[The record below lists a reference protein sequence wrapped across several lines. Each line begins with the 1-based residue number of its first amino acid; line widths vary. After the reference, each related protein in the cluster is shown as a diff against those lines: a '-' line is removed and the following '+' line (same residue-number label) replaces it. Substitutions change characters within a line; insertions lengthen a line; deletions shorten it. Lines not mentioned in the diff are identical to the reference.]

1 MAPIFT
7 VMGATGAQGSSVVD
21 HALKAGVYKVRAVTR
36 NPNSE
41 KAKALAAKGAEVVQA
56 DVNDEESLVKAFHVS
71 CRSYLQFRKIHLT
84 YTNRAQRQSM
94 VSPIFSSH
102 SQKVVPR
109 KPRG

>member
-1 MAPIFT
+1 MSPIFT
-7 VMGATGAQGSSVVD
+7 VLGATGAQGGSVVD

-41 KAKALAAKGAEVVQA
+41 KGKALAAKGAEVVQA

-84 YTNRAQRQSM
+84 YENRAQQQSM
-94 VSPIFSSH
+94 VSPTFLSP
-102 SQKVVPR
+102 SQKAVPR
-109 KPRG
+109 KVRK

>member
-7 VMGATGAQGSSVVD
+7 VMGATGAQGGSVVD

-56 DVNDEESLVKAFHVS
+56 DVNDEESLVKAFDVS
-71 CRSYLQFRKIHLT
+71 C
-84 YTNRAQRQSM
+84 
-94 VSPIFSSH
+94 
-102 SQKVVPR
+102 VVPTFNSE
-109 KPRG
+109 KIISHI